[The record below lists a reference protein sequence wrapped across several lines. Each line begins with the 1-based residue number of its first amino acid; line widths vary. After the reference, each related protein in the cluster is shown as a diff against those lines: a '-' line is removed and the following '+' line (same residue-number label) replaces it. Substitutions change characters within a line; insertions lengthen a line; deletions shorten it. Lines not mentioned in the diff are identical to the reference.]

1 MASNGASEREGVRD
15 LGELGKQER
24 VPCLGF
30 YRRREGRREVVGV
43 FKAING
49 GR

>member
-1 MASNGASEREGVRD
+1 VRD
-15 LGELGKQER
+15 LGELGQEER
-24 VPCLGF
+24 APWLGF